1 MKLKLFLVTLLISA
15 VSWGQ
20 VAAWDFT
27 GLGST
32 SLPTATATVFNANMD
47 SSNSITRGATAGWST
62 AGNSFRTTGF
72 QNNGIATTNTD
83 YFQIT
88 LSASTGYTLSL
99 STIDAKFAGT
109 ATFAASPGVSSQFA
123 YSLDGTTFTLIS
135 SAQVNIGTP
144 ATLTQINLSGISAL
158 QNVPDTTTITLRYYA
173 SGQTTTGGWG
183 FNSPSSG
190 TYGLAIGGSC
200 TSVAAPPVVS
210 SGTVNGYVGSAIS
223 TYTISATNPPILSY
237 AETGTMPA
245 GLTFN
250 TTLGTIT
257 GTPTAT
263 SSATIS
269 VTATNASG
277 TSTAAT
283 ITFNITLPSPPL
295 VTGAS
300 LTAPT
305 GSAYTYTISA
315 TNSPTSYAIA
325 SGTLPTGLSLN
336 TTTGVISGTPTA
348 TGSSS
353 VTVTATNA
361 GGTSSAATI
370 NFTITVPAPV
380 VTGSTQSGTV
390 GTAFTYTI
398 SATNSPTSYAQTGGT
413 LPTGLSVDTTT
424 GIISGTPTTVGS
436 YSITVT
442 ATNAG
447 GTSSAATIN
456 FTIVSS
462 ACVTQ
467 GFSGGTTPPSGWVFA
482 NISATYTGA
491 GNYGAA
497 SPSLSMNTSSVITT
511 EVLPSGN
518 GASQMTF
525 WFKGQGIT
533 AGSTSTLQVDGF
545 DGVTWTNIEIIN
557 SATLI
562 ASSSTAV
569 TRTYN
574 SGSTPALTSGYVR
587 FRFTYLK
594 GTGNLALDDVTINC
608 TPITIN
614 VPVVTAY
621 SDTGVV
627 GSAYSYT
634 VNATNF
640 PTSYAIVAG
649 SLPPGLSFN
658 TTTGQFSGAPTTVG
672 SYSVD
677 VTATNSGGTSVSATI
692 SFTINAYLA
701 GCYTVNF
708 EDGTAKSA
716 YVADIVTLNG
726 EVWNLSEALI
736 GGTNT
741 ASDYGTGNLCIRMRS
756 NNYASATM
764 YQDKANGIGT
774 ISFSYKK
781 FGTDSYT
788 NQLFNV
794 EYSKD
799 AGNSWV
805 YIGSVAPSTTT
816 SQVFSATV
824 NQSGPIRVRII
835 FISGTE
841 TPSVRLNVDNLSV
854 CDYVGATKD
863 IEVFGNA
870 TTILNNSTTVST
882 NNNTN
887 FNSAYFVGD
896 APIVKTFVIKNNG
909 TGTLSL
915 SSLSI
920 SSSPYFSISSGLSSS
935 SLTTGQSAT
944 FTVTFSSTITGLES
958 ATLTILSDDPLD
970 GTFNFLVSARVYNYI
985 RCTLLPLSIIAQQD
999 FDSNVGYTY
1008 TAGASNANT
1017 SVAGNTDY
1025 GNNRV
1030 TKSNMFT
1037 GTNSF
1042 QSFSSNN
1049 NITFASINTQGYQNI
1064 EMDFNLGGYAT
1075 STSDGME
1082 TSDYVMVSM
1091 SIDGGVTYYNQLQVT
1106 GNNNSIFDINNTLT
1120 TNTAVYKAN
1129 STNPSRIGT
1138 LNNSTNT
1145 LASSFK
1151 ITNLP
1156 SVADLRIKIQ
1166 FLSNTAAE
1174 IWAIDNIAVRGQ
1186 LPLTTTWDGSTWSA
1200 GAPTSSTK
1208 AIFNGSY
1215 DTTTNG
1221 ASVQACECQ
1230 VNASYVTSITT
1241 GNYLEVQS
1249 NLTNN
1254 GAINISDSAS
1264 LIQYNDDAVNSGSGY
1279 VNVIRTTSPFKK
1291 FDYTYWSSPIQ
1302 SATISSTFTG
1312 WRTDYSF
1319 GFATANYSDT
1329 LTINSAGAVT
1339 AGTPDSFDDYAPWA
1353 WQAYT
1358 GAMTSGQGY
1367 AIMGPTNLTFSPTA
1381 TTSVVFTGQQNNGLI
1396 TLPLALSG
1404 NSANAN
1410 DDFNLIGNPYP
1421 SAIFGDTFINLNPNM
1436 SGTLYFWTH
1445 GTAVATT
1452 NPGPD
1457 LYNFISNDYAMY
1469 NLSGGTASVSGS
1481 SQPTGYVASGEGFF
1495 VEAITATTV
1504 FFNDSMRSKNYSN
1517 SNFYK
1522 NNVVATQQSNE
1533 SARSRVW
1540 LNLQN
1545 PEGMFSQQLIAYSG
1559 NSTLG
1564 FDRGYDGLVNASNNY
1579 VSFYSFID
1587 SDYYRIQARS
1597 AFDENDVVPLGFF
1610 TASSGTYTISLDSF
1624 DGVFNSQD
1632 IYLKDSLLDIVYDLK
1647 QGPYVF
1653 HSDYGTYNNR
1663 FQLKYTNSSL
1673 TTSAFEGIDSNV
1685 VVATP
1690 TTNQIAIKSA
1700 LEKITAVEVYDLLG
1714 RAIVSKSN
1722 VSDNLVAFT
1731 NITARNQVLLVKIH
1745 LENGQTVTR
1754 KVFL

>member
-1 MKLKLFLVTLLISA
+1 MKLKLLLVTLLITA
-15 VSWGQ
+15 FSW
-20 VAAWDFT
+20 
-27 GLGST
+27 
-32 SLPTATATVFNANMD
+32 
-47 SSNSITRGATAGWST
+47 
-62 AGNSFRTTGF
+62 
-72 QNNGIATTNTD
+72 
-83 YFQIT
+83 
-88 LSASTGYTLSL
+88 
-99 STIDAKFAGT
+99 
-109 ATFAASPGVSSQFA
+109 
-123 YSLDGTTFTLIS
+123 
-135 SAQVNIGTP
+135 
-144 ATLTQINLSGISAL
+144 
-158 QNVPDTTTITLRYYA
+158 
-173 SGQTTTGGWG
+173 GQTTTV
-183 FNSPSSG
+183 
-190 TYGLAIGGSC
+190 TIGGG
-200 TSVAAPPVVS
+200 A
-210 SGTVNGYVGSAIS
+210 TVIC
-223 TYTISATNPPILSY
+223 
-237 AETGTMPA
+237 PA
-245 GLTFN
+245 
-250 TTLGTIT
+250 
-257 GTPTAT
+257 TPTAT
-263 SSATIS
+263 WTTAPTGITISNWSRGSGVTCASATNGLSGSGFNTASYSASYTGNIYYS
-269 VTATNASG
+269 FTITADATHSYTLDNFVWKTALSSGGANFTVEYSNNGGALTTYGTTAQTGTTTNTFTGSVTIAAGTSLVVYAIPSGTGAGTTTVRFVNGSTLNLTLVSVPPVVTASTFTGNVGTSFSNSIVATNSPTSYALANSTTLPAGLSLNTTTGLLSGIPTASGTFTTDVTATNAAG
-277 TSTAAT
+277 TSAIVTL
-283 ITFNITLPSPPL
+283 TFNISAISPPV

-300 LTAPT
+300 LTVPT
-305 GSAYTYTISA
+305 GSPYTYTISA
-315 TNSPTSYAIA
+315 TNSPTSYALA
-325 SGTLPTGLSLN
+325 SGTLPTGL
-336 TTTGVISGTPTA
+336 TMTGGVISGTPTA
-348 TGSSS
+348 TGSFS

-361 GGTSSAATI
+361 GGTSSPATI

-380 VTGSTQSGTV
+380 VTGSSQSGTV

-413 LPTGLSVDTTT
+413 LPAGLSLNTST
-424 GIISGTPTTVGS
+424 GVISGTPTTVGS

-456 FTIVSS
+456 FTIVAA

-482 NISATYTGA
+482 SISSTYTSA

-497 SPSLSMNTSSVITT
+497 SPSVSMNTSSVITT
-511 EVLPSGN
+511 EVLPAGN
-518 GASQMTF
+518 GASQLSF

-614 VPVVTAY
+614 VPVVTG
-621 SDTGVV
+621 SSEIGTV

-649 SLPPGLSFN
+649 SLPPGLSFS
-658 TTTGQFSGAPTTVG
+658 TVTGQISGAPTTAG

-692 SFTINAYLA
+692 SFTISVYVG
-701 GCYTVNF
+701 GCYSVNF
-708 EDGTAKSA
+708 EDGSSKTA
-716 YVADIVTLNG
+716 YVADNVTLNG

-736 GGTNT
+736 GGTGT
-741 ASDYGTGNLCIRMRS
+741 ANDYGTGNLCVRMRS
-756 NNYASATM
+756 SFYANATM
-764 YQDKANGIGT
+764 IQDKANGIGT
-774 ISFSYKK
+774 ISFNYKK
-781 FGTDSYT
+781 YGSDTYI
-788 NQLFNV
+788 NQVFNA

-799 AGNSWV
+799 GGNSWIF
-805 YIGSVAPSTTT
+805 IGNFIPTAT
-816 SQVFSATV
+816 SQTFNATV
-824 NQSGPIRVRII
+824 NQSGPIRVRIL
-835 FISGTE
+835 FASGTE
-841 TPSVRLNVDNLSV
+841 SGNSFRINIDNLSI
-854 CDYVGATKD
+854 CDYVVAAKD
-863 IEVFGNA
+863 IELYGNS
-870 TTILNNSTTVST
+870 TTILNNSTTVSL

-887 FNSAYFVGD
+887 FSSSYFVGD
-896 APIVKTFVIKNNG
+896 ASIVKTFVVKNNG
-909 TGTLSL
+909 TGTLTL
-915 SSLSI
+915 SGLSI
-920 SSSPYFSISSGLSSS
+920 SSSPYFSITSGLSSTT
-935 SLTTGQSAT
+935 LTAGQSAT

-958 ATLTILSDDPLD
+958 ATITVLSDDPLD
-970 GTFNFLVSARVYNYI
+970 GTYNFLVSARVYNYV
-985 RCTLLPLSIIAQQD
+985 RCTLLPLSFIAQQD

-1025 GNNRV
+1025 GSNRV

-1042 QSFSSNN
+1042 QSYNNNN

-1064 EMDFNLGGYAT
+1064 EMDFSLGAYGT

-1138 LNNSTNT
+1138 LNNSANT

-1166 FLSNTAAE
+1166 FLSNSATE
-1174 IWAIDNIAVRGQ
+1174 IWAIDNIAVKGQ
-1186 LPLTTTWDGSTWSA
+1186 LPLTTTWDGSSWSA
-1200 GAPTSSTK
+1200 GAPASNTK
-1208 AIFNGSY
+1208 AVFNGFY

-1230 VNASYVTSITT
+1230 LNVPNTVNVTT
-1241 GNYLEVQS
+1241 GNFLEVQS

-1254 GAINISDSAS
+1254 GVINVSDGAS
-1264 LIQYNDDAVNSGSGY
+1264 LIQYNDDAVNSGTGY

-1302 SATISSTFTG
+1302 SATISSTFSG

-1329 LTINSAGAVT
+1329 LTINSAGTVT
-1339 AGTPDSFDDYAPWA
+1339 ANTPDGFDDYAPWA

-1358 GAMTSGQGY
+1358 GAMTPGQGY
-1367 AIMGPTNLTFSPTA
+1367 AIMGPTNLSFSPTA

-1445 GTAVATT
+1445 GTAIATT

-1457 LYNFISNDYAMY
+1457 LYNFISDDYAMY
-1469 NLSGGTASVSGS
+1469 NLSGGTASATGS
-1481 SQPTGYVASGEGFF
+1481 SRPTGYVASGEGFF
-1495 VEAITATTV
+1495 VEAITATNV
-1504 FFNDSMRSKNYSN
+1504 LFNDSMRSKNYSN
-1517 SNFYK
+1517 TNFYK
-1522 NNVVATQQSNE
+1522 NTGVAAQQSNE
-1533 SARSRVW
+1533 GARSRVW

-1545 PEGMFSQQLIAYSG
+1545 PEGMFSQQLIAYNG

-1632 IYLKDSLLDIVYDLK
+1632 IYLRDNLLDIVYDLK
-1647 QGPYVF
+1647 QGPYTF
-1653 HSDYGTYNNR
+1653 HSDYGTFNNR

-1673 TTSAFEGIDSNV
+1673 TTSTFASIDSNI

-1700 LEKITAVEVYDLLG
+1700 LEKINAVEVYDLLG

-1722 VSDNLVAFT
+1722 VSDNLILFT
-1731 NITARNQVLLVKIH
+1731 NLTSKNQVLLVKIH

>member
-32 SLPTATATVFNANMD
+32 SLPTATATVFNTNMD

-109 ATFAASPGVSSQFA
+109 ATFAVSPGVSSQFA

-135 SAQVNIGTP
+135 SVQVTIGSTG
-144 ATLTQINLSGISAL
+144 TLTQINLSGISAL
-158 QNVPDTTTITLRYYA
+158 QNVPDTTTVTLRYYA

-183 FNSPSSG
+183 FNSPSAG

-200 TSVAAPPVVS
+200 TSVASPPVVTAS
-210 SGTVNGYVGSAIS
+210 TFTGNVGSS
-223 TYTISATNPPILSY
+223 FSNSISATNSPTSY
-237 AETGTMPA
+237 ALANSTTLPA
-245 GLTFN
+245 GLSLN
-250 TTLGTIT
+250 TTTGLISGIPSASGTFT
-257 GTPTAT
+257 TD
-263 SSATIS
+263 
-269 VTATNASG
+269 VTATNAAG
-277 TSTAAT
+277 TSAIVTL
-283 ITFNITLPSPPL
+283 TFNISAISPPV

-315 TNSPTSYAIA
+315 TNSPTSYTLA

-336 TTTGVISGTPTA
+336 TSTGVISGTPTA
-348 TGSSS
+348 TGSYS

-361 GGTSSAATI
+361 GGTSSPATI

-413 LPTGLSVDTTT
+413 LPGGLSLNTST
-424 GIISGTPTTVGS
+424 GVISGTPTTVGS

-456 FTIVSS
+456 FTIVAA

-467 GFSGGTTPPSGWVFA
+467 GFSGGTTAPSGWVFA
-482 NISATYTGA
+482 SISSTYTSA

-497 SPSLSMNTSSVITT
+497 SPSLSMNTNSVITT
-511 EVLPSGN
+511 EVLPAGN
-518 GASQMTF
+518 GASQLSF
-525 WFKGQGIT
+525 WFKGQGISS
-533 AGSTSTLQVDGF
+533 GSSSTLQVDGF

-562 ASSSTAV
+562 ASTSTAV

-594 GTGNLALDDVTINC
+594 GTGNLALDDVIINC

-614 VPVVTAY
+614 VPVVTG
-621 SDTGVV
+621 SSEIGTV

-634 VNATNF
+634 VNASNF

-649 SLPPGLSFN
+649 SLPPGLSFS
-658 TTTGQFSGAPTTVG
+658 TITGQISGAPTTAG

-677 VTATNSGGTSVSATI
+677 VTATNSGGTSASATI
-692 SFTINAYLA
+692 SFTISAYTG
-701 GCYTVNF
+701 GCYSVNF
-708 EDGTAKSA
+708 EDGSSKTA
-716 YVADIVTLNG
+716 YVADNVTLNG
-726 EVWNLSEALI
+726 KLWNLSETL
-736 GGTNT
+736 
-741 ASDYGTGNLCIRMRS
+741 DGNLVGDFGTSTYALRMRS
-756 NNYASATM
+756 NNYSAATM
-764 YQDKANGIGT
+764 VQDKANGIGT
-774 ISFSYKK
+774 ISFDYKK
-781 FGTDSYT
+781 YGSDSYT

-799 AGNSWV
+799 GGNTWI

-816 SQVFSATV
+816 ITTFSATV

-841 TPSVRLNVDNLSV
+841 TPNVRLNIDNLSV
-854 CDYVGATKD
+854 CDYVVATKD
-863 IEVFGNA
+863 IELYGNS
-870 TTILNNSTTVST
+870 TTILNNSTTVSI

-887 FNSAYFVGD
+887 FSSAYFVGD

-915 SSLSI
+915 SSLAI
-920 SSSPYFSISSGLSSS
+920 SSSPYFSITSGLSSTT
-935 SLTTGQSAT
+935 LTIGQSAT
-944 FTVTFSSTITGLES
+944 FTVSFSSTITGLES

-985 RCTLLPLSIIAQQD
+985 RCTLLPLSYIAQQD

-1008 TAGASNANT
+1008 TAGASNSNT

-1042 QSFSSNN
+1042 QSYNSNN
-1049 NITFASINTQGYQNI
+1049 NITFATINTQGYQNI
-1064 EMDFNLGGYAT
+1064 EMDFSLGAYAT

-1138 LNNSTNT
+1138 LNNSANT

-1156 SVADLRIKIQ
+1156 SVPDLRIKIE
-1166 FLSNTAAE
+1166 FLSNSAAE

-1186 LPLTTTWDGSTWSA
+1186 LPLTTTWDGTTWSA
-1200 GAPTSSTK
+1200 GAPASNTK
-1208 AIFNGSY
+1208 AIFNGFY

-1230 VNASYVTSITT
+1230 LNVPNTVNVTT

-1254 GAINISDSAS
+1254 GVINVSDGAS
-1264 LIQYNDDAVNSGSGY
+1264 LIQYNDDAVNSGTGY

-1302 SATISSTFTG
+1302 SATISSTFSG

-1339 AGTPDSFDDYAPWA
+1339 ASTPDSFDDYAPWA

-1358 GAMTSGQGY
+1358 GAMTAGQGY
-1367 AIMGPTNLTFSPTA
+1367 AIMGPTNLSFSPTA

-1404 NSANAN
+1404 NSANTN

-1445 GTAVATT
+1445 GTAVATS

-1457 LYNFISNDYAMY
+1457 LYNFISDDYAMY
-1469 NLSGGTASVSGS
+1469 NLSGGTASATGS
-1481 SQPTGYVASGEGFF
+1481 TQPTGYVASGEGFF
-1495 VEAITATTV
+1495 VEAITATNV
-1504 FFNDSMRSKNYSN
+1504 LFNDSMRSKNYSN

-1522 NNVVATQQSNE
+1522 NSVTSSQQSNE
-1533 SARSRVW
+1533 GARSRVW

-1545 PEGMFSQQLIAYSG
+1545 PEGMFSQQLIAYSS

-1579 VSFYSFID
+1579 VSFYSFIA

-1610 TASSGTYTISLDSF
+1610 TASSGNYTISLDSF
-1624 DGVFNSQD
+1624 DGVFNNQD
-1632 IYLKDSLLDIVYDLK
+1632 IYLKDLLLDIVYDLK

-1700 LEKITAVEVYDLLG
+1700 LEKINAVEVYDLLG
-1714 RAIVSKSN
+1714 RVIVSKSN
-1722 VSDNLVAFT
+1722 VSENVVTFT